1 MSLKLNSR
9 DRPKTSAVSTEDNEG
24 CFKLVMV
31 GGVGVLMIIR
41 VLLRDPDISNTLM
54 IKMII

>member
-31 GGVGVLMIIR
+31 GGVLMIIR
-41 VLLRDPDISNTLM
+41 VLLIRDPGISNTLM
-54 IKMII
+54 MKMII

>member
-9 DRPKTSAVSTEDNEG
+9 DRPKASAMFTEDNEG
-24 CFKLVMV
+24 YFKLVMV

-54 IKMII
+54 MKMII

>member
-9 DRPKTSAVSTEDNEG
+9 DRPKASAVSTEDHEG

-54 IKMII
+54 MKMII

>member
-1 MSLKLNSR
+1 
-9 DRPKTSAVSTEDNEG
+9 
-24 CFKLVMV
+24 MV

-54 IKMII
+54 MKMII

>member
-31 GGVGVLMIIR
+31 GGVLMIIR
-41 VLLRDPDISNTLM
+41 VLLRDPGICNTLM
-54 IKMII
+54 MKMII